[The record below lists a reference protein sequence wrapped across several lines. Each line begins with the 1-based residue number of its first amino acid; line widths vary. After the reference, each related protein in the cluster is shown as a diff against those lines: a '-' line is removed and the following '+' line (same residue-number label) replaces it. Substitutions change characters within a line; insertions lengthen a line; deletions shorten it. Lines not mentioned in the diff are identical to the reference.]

1 MREVRVRGEG
11 LRFPEGPVALAD
23 GSVLV
28 CEVER
33 GTLAR
38 VTPAGERETVAECG
52 GGPNGAAAGPDGR
65 IYVANNG
72 GLEWDESAGFL
83 APVGC
88 ALPIAGRIE
97 AVDLAT
103 GAAETLYTEC
113 DGRPLEAPND
123 IVFDAEG
130 GFWFTD
136 SGHWSGRVEQSGA
149 IYYAR
154 PDGSSIVAAVESF
167 PAPNGIGIS
176 PDGGRLYASSTGA
189 GRLWFWEI
197 EAPGVLRGGDTFFAP
212 GNANFLWSPASY
224 ALLDSLA
231 IDAEGN
237 VCQANILSGVSVV
250 SPTGELLEHLPID
263 DPFTTNICFG
273 GPDRRTAF
281 ITGAGNGKLFEVGW
295 PRPGGVLNF
304 DLG

>member
-1 MREVRVRGEG
+1 MREVRVRAAG
-11 LRFPEGPVALAD
+11 LRFAEGPVALAD

-28 CEVER
+28 CEVAAGR
-33 GTLAR
+33 LSR
-38 VTPAGERETVAECG
+38 VAPDGERVTVAECG

-72 GLEWDESAGFL
+72 GLEWDESGGFL
-83 APVGC
+83 APLGC

-97 AVDLAT
+97 AVDLDSGAT
-103 GAAETLYTEC
+103 EVLYTEC

-130 GFWFTD
+130 GFYFTD
-136 SGHWSGRVEQSGA
+136 SGHWRGRVEQSGA

-154 PDGSSIVAAVESF
+154 PDGTSIVAAVDSF
-167 PAPNGIGIS
+167 PAPNGVGLS
-176 PDGGRLYASSTGA
+176 PDGSRLYVSSTGA
-189 GRLWFWEI
+189 GRLWYWEVDS
-197 EAPGVLRGGDTFFAP
+197 PGVLRGGDTFFAP

-231 IDAEGN
+231 VDAEGN
-237 VCQANILSGVSVV
+237 VCQANILAGVSVITPV
-250 SPTGELLEHLPID
+250 GELLEHLPID

-281 ITGAGNGKLFEVGW
+281 ITGAGYGKLFEVDW
-295 PRPGGVLNF
+295 RRPGAALHF
-304 DLG
+304 DLA